1 MQYCHHFLLCILYFF
16 SNIFSWSPF
25 LLNPTS
31 LSFSQAVYAATIFM
45 SVCVCIIISYL
56 FACLLFLVINW
67 TFWIIHCSNSGYLFP
82 FTLGL
87 VIIVNICCFICS
99 ETHCIL
105 LVKFYFSSIV
115 LNLWCWFPG
124 RHSFGYAQIYS
135 GMTVVLARIL
145 PLFPWPLLATKLRWL
160 QADCFIVSTVPYG
173 IDYSTN
179 SAD

>member
-1 MQYCHHFLLCILYFF
+1 MLPQYL
-16 SNIFSWSPF
+16 W
-25 LLNPTS
+25 
-31 LSFSQAVYAATIFM
+31 
-45 SVCVCIIISYL
+45 VCVCVYYNFLSICMSP
-56 FACLLFLVINW
+56 FLVINW

-145 PLFPWPLLATKLRWL
+145 PLFPWPLLATKLHWL